1 MATQV
6 PTTGFSTNS
15 PFVGQGGA
23 LVNSSGGLQN
33 STDGTQIRYSY
44 CLLAQAS
51 VAAPTDFIV
60 IQGSA
65 TRTCRI
71 RRVKFG
77 GVATAA
83 ANMTVYMVRRLST
96 GGTQGSA
103 VLNAI
108 TAGVLDQG
116 GTTSLLP
123 GTAPAATAVV
133 SYVST
138 ANYTTV
144 QTASGGVLV
153 NGRAQLPAAA
163 TGVAAF
169 TLTWDFEKSIVLR
182 GATDYVCLNLAAQ
195 TLPAGAVFDF
205 EMLMDEDQS

>member
-1 MATQV
+1 MATQI
-6 PTTGFSTNS
+6 PQPGFSANS

-23 LVNSSGGLQN
+23 LINSSGGLQT

-51 VAAPTDFIV
+51 VAAPTDFII

-71 RRVKFG
+71 RRVKLG

-83 ANMTVYMVRRLST
+83 ANMTAYMIRRLAT

-103 VLNAI
+103 TLNAI
-108 TAGVLDQG
+108 TAGVYDQG

-123 GTAPAATAVV
+123 GTAPAATATV

-138 ANYTTV
+138 ANFTTV
-144 QTASGGVLV
+144 QTASGGDLV
-153 NGRAQLPAAA
+153 AGRIQMPAAA

-169 TLTWDFEKSIVLR
+169 TLEWNFEKSIVLR
-182 GATDYVCLNLAAQ
+182 GSSDYVCVNFAGQ